1 MKSMNMALT
10 TTAERLEANKA
21 KLRVEVPEASL
32 KPALDAAYRRW
43 ANEIKVPGFRK
54 GKVPRQLIDQ
64 RVGPEAIREEALRD
78 ALPELYVS
86 ALESEELEA
95 IAPPEIEVVSFESG
109 VPIVFEATVD
119 LRPEFTLPEFSDITV
134 EAPPSEVGDEDLNDQ
149 LDRLRDRFAE
159 LETIGREAREGDF
172 AVIDLKGYRGGE
184 LVEGMSAPEL
194 LFEVGSGQ
202 GPPKLDDEVVGS
214 KPGDILKF
222 NDTVPQNPEQAPPDA
237 QQNRG
242 ASSDGPQ
249 DRGVSSDGPQDDVE
263 ISFTVLVKEIKT
275 KKLPDLDDEFAKNVG
290 EFETLDEL
298 KDDLR
303 QRLGDYQYQLAQQQV
318 RSLVLE
324 RFVEAADLEAPET
337 LVDAEVN
344 HRLEHVEQ
352 DLASAGMTLE
362 QYAEQ
367 TGTTEL
373 EVRSDIR
380 EQAAMSVKAELLLE
394 EVVRTADIKVDDDDL
409 GREIAYLSAQ
419 SDTEPGELAKQLASS
434 GRLRGVVADIMRRK
448 ALDHVVEQANVIGL
462 EPPPKAADEPYQEDE
477 PNREDDE
484 SHEQQ
489 QEQSED

>member
-1 MKSMNMALT
+1 MNTSLT
-10 TTAERLEANKA
+10 TTAERLEPNKA

-78 ALPELYVS
+78 ALPDLYVS

-119 LRPEFTLPEFSDITV
+119 LRPEFELPEYSDITV
-134 EAPPSEVGDEDLNDQ
+134 EAPSSEVGDEDLNDQ

-159 LETIGREAREGDF
+159 LETIGREVRQGDF
-172 AVIDLKGYRGGE
+172 AVIDLKGYRDGE

-194 LFEVGSGQ
+194 LYEVGSRQ

-222 NDTVPQNPEQAPPDA
+222 NDSVPQNPTVQGVPDGS
-237 QQNRG
+237 QEEL
-242 ASSDGPQ
+242 D
-249 DRGVSSDGPQDDVE
+249 
-263 ISFTVLVKEIKT
+263 ISFTVLVKEVKA
-275 KKLPDLDDEFAKNVG
+275 KKLPDLDDEFAKSVG
-290 EFETLDEL
+290 EFETLDAL

-324 RFVEAADLEAPET
+324 RFVEAADLEAPER
-337 LVDAEVN
+337 LVDDEVK
-344 HRLEHVEQ
+344 HRMEHVEQ
-352 DLASAGMTLE
+352 DLASAGITLE

-367 TGTTEL
+367 TGSTEL
-373 EVRSDIR
+373 EVRADIR
-380 EQAAMSVKAELLLE
+380 TQAAMSVKAELLLE
-394 EVVRTADIKVDDDDL
+394 EVVRKADIKVDDDDL

-419 SDTEPGELAKQLASS
+419 SNTEPGELAKQLASS

-448 ALDHVVEQANVIGL
+448 ALDHVVEQVNVIGL
-462 EPPPKAADEPYQEDE
+462 EPPAGAADDSNQE
-477 PNREDDE
+477 EDSNQEDE

-489 QEQSED
+489 QEQSEDQH

>member
-1 MKSMNMALT
+1 MNSMNMSLT

-95 IAPPEIEVVSFESG
+95 IAPPEIELVSFESG

-119 LRPEFTLPEFSDITV
+119 LRPEFVLPEYSDITV
-134 EAPPSEVGDEDLNDQ
+134 EAPSSEVGDEELNDQ

-159 LETIGREAREGDF
+159 LETIGREARRGDH
-172 AVIDLKGYRGGE
+172 VLIDLKGYRAGE
-184 LVEGMSAPEL
+184 LVEGMSAPDL
-194 LFEVGSGQ
+194 LHEVGSGQ
-202 GPPKLDDEVVGS
+202 GPPKLDDEVEGS

-222 NDTVPQNPEQAPPDA
+222 NDTVPQPPVEQATPEGG
-237 QQNRG
+237 QEE
-242 ASSDGPQ
+242 
-249 DRGVSSDGPQDDVE
+249 VE

-290 EFETLDEL
+290 EFETLEDL

-303 QRLGDYQYQLAQQQV
+303 QRLGDYQYQLAQQQA

-324 RFVEAADLEAPET
+324 RFVEAADLEAPEK

-344 HRLEHVEQ
+344 HRMEHVEQ

-419 SDTEPGELAKQLASS
+419 SETEPGELAKQLASS

-448 ALDHVVEQANVIGL
+448 ALDHVVEQVNVIGL
-462 EPPPKAADEPYQEDE
+462 EPPPGGVEDSDQEAEDPNQEDE
-477 PNREDDE
+477 P
-484 SHEQQ
+484 HEQQ

>member
-1 MKSMNMALT
+1 MNTSLT

-78 ALPELYVS
+78 ALPDLYVS

-119 LRPEFTLPEFSDITV
+119 LRPEFELPAFSEITV
-134 EAPPSEVGDEDLNDQ
+134 DAPSSEIGDDDLNDQ

-159 LETIGREAREGDF
+159 LETIGREVRQGDF
-172 AVIDLKGYRGGE
+172 AVIDLKGYRDGE

-194 LFEVGSGQ
+194 LYEVGSRQ
-202 GPPKLDDEVVGS
+202 GPPKLDDEVVGA

-222 NDTVPQNPEQAPPDA
+222 TDSVPQNPAEQGVPDWS
-237 QQNRG
+237 QRG
-242 ASSDGPQ
+242 EASDGPQ
-249 DRGVSSDGPQDDVE
+249 EELE
-263 ISFTVLVKEIKT
+263 ISFTVLVKEVKA
-275 KKLPDLDDEFAKNVG
+275 KKLPDLDDEFAKSVG

-324 RFVEAADLEAPET
+324 RLVDAADLEAPER
-337 LVDAEVN
+337 LVDDEVK
-344 HRLEHVEQ
+344 HRMEHVEQ

-367 TGTTEL
+367 TGSTEL

-380 EQAAMSVKAELLLE
+380 TQAAMSVKAELLLE
-394 EVVRTADIKVDDDDL
+394 EVVRKADIKVDDDDL

-419 SDTEPGELAKQLASS
+419 SNTEPGELAKQLASS

-448 ALDHVVEQANVIGL
+448 ALDYVVEQVNVIGL
-462 EPPPKAADEPYQEDE
+462 EAPAGAADDSNQE
-477 PNREDDE
+477 EDSNQEDE

-489 QEQSED
+489 QEQSEDQH